1 MYTYLARTCWGC
13 STSCFIY
20 GVVIQVISKK
30 KTLFNSNY
38 NSHRFSYKFAFIH
51 FFLKPKIRIN
61 FSESWLTMSNSID
74 LHKGIFLHV
83 IPVCSIVSCLVILH
97 DCLLLSSQVRFR
109 VNLNSLV
116 AWLPRHSNGNS
127 SSNRNRIDNHL
138 ICKQTLNYLAKLASL
153 AKWLSVHLRTKWL
166 WDRNSLLSVY
176 TFRKNAI
183 SLLSQCYLIPNYQ
196 IFVIR
201 ILQFD

>member
-1 MYTYLARTCWGC
+1 MVLWFKW
-13 STSCFIY
+13 S
-20 GVVIQVISKK
+20 VKK
-30 KTLFNSNY
+30 KNFLILIIIPIDLVTNLLLS
-38 NSHRFSYKFAFIH
+38 I
-51 FFLKPKIRIN
+51 FFLKPKIRIKFLEN
-61 FSESWLTMSNSID
+61 WLTMSNSVD
-74 LHKGIFLHV
+74 LRKGIFLHV

-116 AWLPRHSNGNS
+116 AWLSRNSNGNS
-127 SSNRNRIDNHL
+127 NSNGNRIDNHL
-138 ICKQTLNYLAKLASL
+138 TRKQTLNYL
-153 AKWLSVHLRTKWL
+153 WLSVHLRTKWL

-176 TFRKNAI
+176 TFGKNAI

-196 IFVIR
+196 MFVIK

>member
-13 STSCFIY
+13 STNCLFMVLWFKWS
-20 GVVIQVISKK
+20 VKK
-30 KTLFNSNY
+30 KLFNSNY
-38 NSHRFSYKFAFIH
+38 NSHIFSYKFAFIH
-51 FFLKPKIRIN
+51 FFLKPKIRIK
-61 FSESWLTMSNSID
+61 FSESWLTMSNSTD
-74 LHKGIFLHV
+74 LRKGIFLHV

-109 VNLNSLV
+109 VNLNPLV
-116 AWLPRHSNGNS
+116 AWLSRNSNGNS
-127 SSNRNRIDNHL
+127 NSNGNRIDNHL
-138 ICKQTLNYLAKLASL
+138 TRKQTLNYLAKLASL

-176 TFRKNAI
+176 TFGKNAI
-183 SLLSQCYLIPNYQ
+183 SLLFQCYLIPNYQ
-196 IFVIR
+196 MFVIK

>member
-1 MYTYLARTCWGC
+1 MYTYLARTSWGF

-51 FFLKPKIRIN
+51 FFLKPETRIK

-74 LHKGIFLHV
+74 FHKGFFLHV

-97 DCLLLSSQVRFR
+97 DYLLLSSQVRFR

-116 AWLPRHSNGNS
+116 AWLSRNSNGNS
-127 SSNRNRIDNHL
+127 NSNGNRIENHL
-138 ICKQTLNYLAKLASL
+138 IRKQTLNYLAKLASL

-176 TFRKNAI
+176 TFGKNAI
-183 SLLSQCYLIPNYQ
+183 SLLFQCYLIPNYQ
-196 IFVIR
+196 MFVIK